1 MTFNNDKVST
11 ENKIKQHLLCSSGN
25 RYYFEFAAFSTNKK
39 KSSQSSQTNA
49 VIQCMNK
56 VKERNST
63 QGSLG

>member
-1 MTFNNDKVST
+1 MIKFQL
-11 ENKIKQHLLCSSGN
+11 KIKLNNICYVPKVTDITL
-25 RYYFEFAAFSTNKK
+25 NKK